1 MRAPKYLGIVIVA
14 QVSKKSYLCSTVL
27 MLLFI
32 VLRGQATDLDTKCAK
47 GQQISVFWWSHEPY
61 ISGSEEYHREERN
74 NDEIHQKGLWG
85 MFPVILARV
94 LRHCCHVNTT
104 LSYKKTHD
112 GPESLDSILALNQF
126 DVIIP
131 VGAELQA
138 LTVRRF
144 PFAVLLESPGVAVL
158 IRGNVS
164 GTQLLLSVLQGWP
177 ILVFILISASL
188 AGVVIWLVERKD
200 NYDQFP
206 KTFLRGTFEG
216 FWWAF
221 ITMTTVG
228 YGDKAPRTILGKVLG
243 VFWML
248 AGLIITTMFISII
261 TASLASVSL
270 QGRSDLRGVKV
281 SVVNHSVEHKL
292 GIREIANVKVL
303 PNTAKVFQTVIDG
316 HVEGALVDV
325 HGLKHH
331 FNSLIK
337 HNIQVGSILKNHV
350 GYGAILS
357 WNSSVLLQCLQ
368 EYLEAEE
375 QWLFYLLAEKTG
387 TTQTK
392 ISVAEDY
399 FGSGGIF
406 SITVY
411 SGLSLFLILMAA
423 GFAWEIYKKKA
434 KEQKKHCGPS
444 EVTIQTASVK
454 PDDGDI
460 QPKPR
465 LLLGQKP
472 SEQLLSKQSMEVV
485 TMDQE
490 LSNFQKNWQERFD
503 AMLQRHQL
511 EHDRQNIFSNVSE
524 KS

>member
-1 MRAPKYLGIVIVA
+1 M
-14 QVSKKSYLCSTVL
+14 
-27 MLLFI
+27 
-32 VLRGQATDLDTKCAK
+32 
-47 GQQISVFWWSHEPY
+47 W
-61 ISGSEEYHREERN
+61 
-74 NDEIHQKGLWG
+74 
-85 MFPVILARV
+85 
-94 LRHCCHVNTT
+94 
-104 LSYKKTHD
+104 
-112 GPESLDSILALNQF
+112 
-126 DVIIP
+126 
-131 VGAELQA
+131 
-138 LTVRRF
+138 
-144 PFAVLLESPGVAVL
+144 
-158 IRGNVS
+158 
-164 GTQLLLSVLQGWP
+164 
-177 ILVFILISASL
+177 
-188 AGVVIWLVERKD
+188 
-200 NYDQFP
+200 
-206 KTFLRGTFEG
+206 
-216 FWWAF
+216 
-221 ITMTTVG
+221 
-228 YGDKAPRTILGKVLG
+228 
-243 VFWML
+243 
-248 AGLIITTMFISII
+248 
-261 TASLASVSL
+261 
-270 QGRSDLRGVKV
+270 
-281 SVVNHSVEHKL
+281 
-292 GIREIANVKVL
+292 KVL

-316 HVEGALVDV
+316 HVEDALVDV

-368 EYLEAEE
+368 EYLETEE

-387 TTQTK
+387 TTQRK

-444 EVTIQTASVK
+444 DVTIQTTSVK

-472 SEQLLSKQSMEVV
+472 SDQLLSKQSMEVV
-485 TMDQE
+485 TMDQK

-511 EHDRQNIFSNVSE
+511 EHDRHNISSNVLE

>member
-27 MLLFI
+27 MLLYI

-74 NDEIHQKGLWG
+74 DDEIHQKGLRG

>member
-61 ISGSEEYHREERN
+61 ISGSEEYHREEGN
-74 NDEIHQKGLWG
+74 DDEIHQKGLWG

-112 GPESLDSILALNQF
+112 EPESLDSILALNQF

-138 LTVRRF
+138 LAVRRF

-164 GTQLLLSVLQGWP
+164 GTQLLLSVLQGWL

-216 FWWAF
+216 FWWVF

-281 SVVNHSVEHKL
+281 SVVNHSAEHKL
-292 GIREIANVKVL
+292 GISEIANVK
-303 PNTAKVFQTVIDG
+303 
-316 HVEGALVDV
+316 
-325 HGLKHH
+325 
-331 FNSLIK
+331 
-337 HNIQVGSILKNHV
+337 
-350 GYGAILS
+350 
-357 WNSSVLLQCLQ
+357 
-368 EYLEAEE
+368 
-375 QWLFYLLAEKTG
+375 
-387 TTQTK
+387 
-392 ISVAEDY
+392 
-399 FGSGGIF
+399 
-406 SITVY
+406 
-411 SGLSLFLILMAA
+411 
-423 GFAWEIYKKKA
+423 
-434 KEQKKHCGPS
+434 
-444 EVTIQTASVK
+444 
-454 PDDGDI
+454 
-460 QPKPR
+460 
-465 LLLGQKP
+465 
-472 SEQLLSKQSMEVV
+472 
-485 TMDQE
+485 
-490 LSNFQKNWQERFD
+490 
-503 AMLQRHQL
+503 
-511 EHDRQNIFSNVSE
+511 
-524 KS
+524 